1 LKADTEILSGF
12 YHSVNGFQK
21 TDKKI
26 LKTVERLKIPVYNG
40 RMEKGVNNMIEAIEG
55 FRLPRYTQIPDV
67 GLYLEQV
74 VRYVNTHLAP
84 LGEVELTASMASN
97 YVKHKLLPAPRK
109 KLYSAEQLARLM
121 FIAAVKPVVPLD
133 GLRLMFSI
141 QAENYEI
148 QTAYDY
154 FCDEFENMLGAA
166 FGVAPAMQ
174 GIGETESDEK
184 DLLRNTITAVVNKV
198 YLDRYLA
205 FYREAQDAAPSEQE

>member
-1 LKADTEILSGF
+1 
-12 YHSVNGFQK
+12 
-21 TDKKI
+21 
-26 LKTVERLKIPVYNG
+26 
-40 RMEKGVNNMIEAIEG
+40 
-55 FRLPRYTQIPDV
+55 
-67 GLYLEQV
+67 
-74 VRYVNTHLAP
+74 
-84 LGEVELTASMASN
+84 
-97 YVKHKLLPAPRK
+97 
-109 KLYSAEQLARLM
+109 M

-184 DLLRNTITAVVNKV
+184 DLLRI
-198 YLDRYLA
+198 R
-205 FYREAQDAAPSEQE
+205 

>member
-1 LKADTEILSGF
+1 MKADTEILSGF

-84 LGEVELTASMASN
+84 LGEPELTSSMVSN
-97 YVKHKLLPAPRK
+97 YVKQGLISSPIK
-109 KLYSAEQLARLM
+109 KSYTAEHLARLL
-121 FIAAVKPVVPLD
+121 FIAVVKPIVPLE
-133 GLRLMFSI
+133 GLRMMFSI
-141 QAENYEI
+141 LETISHALTENERI
-148 QTAYDY
+148 
-154 FCDEFENMLGAA
+154 E
-166 FGVAPAMQ
+166 
-174 GIGETESDEK
+174 
-184 DLLRNTITAVVNKV
+184 
-198 YLDRYLA
+198 
-205 FYREAQDAAPSEQE
+205 FYRCLSAISRSLEAIVQNSEEKEM

>member
-1 LKADTEILSGF
+1 MREDIS
-12 YHSVNGFQK
+12 
-21 TDKKI
+21 
-26 LKTVERLKIPVYNG
+26 
-40 RMEKGVNNMIEAIEG
+40 G
-55 FRLPRYTQIPDV
+55 FRLPRY
-67 GLYLEQV
+67 EQTLMWGCTWS
-74 VRYVNTHLAP
+74 RQFATSILS
-84 LGEVELTASMASN
+84 LRRWGEVELTASMASN